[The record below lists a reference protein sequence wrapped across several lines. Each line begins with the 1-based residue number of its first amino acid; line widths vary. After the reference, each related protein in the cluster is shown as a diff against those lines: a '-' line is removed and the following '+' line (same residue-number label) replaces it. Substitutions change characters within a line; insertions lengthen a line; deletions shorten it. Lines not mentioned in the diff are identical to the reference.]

1 MIKYLLG
8 FSTFILILSGCV
20 SGLEPELSISKG
32 ELALNSSFPQA
43 FFTLRNTGEV
53 GSTLNWNVNVISG
66 SPRITASPDEGRI
79 VNIGS
84 DTFEV
89 RVDETGLAADETLR
103 ATLEITSDGGNE
115 AFTVVYTNTS
125 GPEPDTSDG
134 YLCYP
139 DGAATGAAST
149 LNTSST
155 DLSSGDQDYVPG
167 QLLVR
172 YETEAPQSH
181 AQSLSVRE
189 QTAQTRQ
196 AVQREYGFQVIE
208 TGSDTSLVSLPPG
221 QDVES
226 ALTKLNADPRVAYA
240 EPNYYL
246 YPQKLTNDPLLGEQ
260 WNLLSFGVPQAWDI
274 ETGQNNI
281 TIAILDSGVDLS
293 HEDLRSKLVQGCD
306 FFNADNDPNPGSP
319 RTTQDQTHGTHVAGI
334 AAARGDNGIGV
345 AGVAY
350 TGVKLLPV
358 KVFNDAGTVAT
369 SAVVA
374 RAIRW
379 AAGLEVEGVA
389 RNPNPAKVVNLSLG
403 DKAGERIRALD
414 EAIRDAREA
423 GAFVIVAAGNDTSDS
438 GVAAGDKIF
447 APANAPDAL
456 AVGSVDADYE
466 RSTFSSYS
474 TSGRTVNLMAPGGSG
489 SNSCG
494 LVRSTVSDEARDDT
508 YGCQAGTS
516 MAAPFVAGVAAL
528 LWSQHPDWS
537 VDQVEQRLL
546 DSTLRDASMNP
557 SEYGAGVLCAD
568 RALGAATLCGF

>member
-1 MIKYLLG
+1 MVKTLLG
-8 FSTFILILSGCV
+8 FFTLILILSACT
-20 SGLEPELSISKG
+20 SGLEPELSISRG
-32 ELALNSSFPQA
+32 ELRLNSTFPQA
-43 FFTLRNTGEV
+43 SLTLRNVGEV
-53 GSTLNWNVNVISG
+53 GSTLNWKVSVISG
-66 SPRITASPDEGRI
+66 SPRISASPDEGRI

-84 DTFEV
+84 DSFDV
-89 RVDETGLAADETLR
+89 RVDETGLAADETIR
-103 ATLEITSDGGNE
+103 ATLEISSNGGSETFN
-115 AFTVVYTNTS
+115 AVYTNTS
-125 GPEPDTSDG
+125 GSEPDISDG

-139 DGAATGAAST
+139 DEAPTGAAST
-149 LNTSST
+149 LDSST
-155 DLSSGDQDYVPG
+155 NRSSVTNDQAYVPG

-172 YETEAPQSH
+172 YKTDTSQPKVQPLTVH
-181 AQSLSVRE
+181 E
-189 QTAQTRQ
+189 QTIR
-196 AVQREYGFQVIE
+196 AVQRDYGLNVIE
-208 TGSDTSLVSLPPG
+208 TDAHTSLVSLPPG
-221 QDVES
+221 QSMEA

-246 YPQKLTNDPLLGEQ
+246 YSQKLTNDPLLGEQ

-274 ETGQNNI
+274 ETGRNNV

-293 HEDLRSKLVQGCD
+293 HEDLRGKLVQGCD
-306 FFNADNDPNPGSP
+306 FFSADNDPNPGSP
-319 RTTQDQTHGTHVAGI
+319 GTTSFQTHGTHVAGI
-334 AAARGDNGIGV
+334 AAAKGDNSRGV

-358 KVFNDAGTVAT
+358 KVFNDAGTVAN

-403 DKAGERIRALD
+403 GKSNEEGGRIRTLD
-414 EAIRDAREA
+414 EAIRDARAA
-423 GAFVIVAAGNDTSDS
+423 GALVVVASGNDDT
-438 GVAAGDKIF
+438 GVAKGDGIF

-456 AVGSVDADYE
+456 AVGAVNSDYRRSV
-466 RSTFSSYS
+466 FSSYS

-489 SNSCG
+489 PNSCG
-494 LVRSTVSDEARDDT
+494 LVRSTVSSEARDDT

-516 MAAPFVAGVAAL
+516 MAAPFVSGVAAL
-528 LWSQHPDWS
+528 LWSQHPDWT

-546 DSTLRDASMNP
+546 SSTRRDGSMSP

>member
-1 MIKYLLG
+1 M
-8 FSTFILILSGCV
+8 
-20 SGLEPELSISKG
+20 
-32 ELALNSSFPQA
+32 
-43 FFTLRNTGEV
+43 
-53 GSTLNWNVNVISG
+53 
-66 SPRITASPDEGRI
+66 
-79 VNIGS
+79 
-84 DTFEV
+84 
-89 RVDETGLAADETLR
+89 DETGLAADETLR
-103 ATLEITSDGGNE
+103 TTLEITSDGGNE
-115 AFTVVYTNTS
+115 TFTVVYTNTS
-125 GPEPDTSDG
+125 GPEPDISDG

-139 DGAATGAAST
+139 DGAVMGAAST

-172 YETEAPQSH
+172 YKTETPRSQVQPLA
-181 AQSLSVRE
+181 VRE
-189 QTAQTRQ
+189 QTL
-196 AVQREYGFQVIE
+196 AVQRDYGFRVLE
-208 TGSDTSLVSLPPG
+208 ADGYSSLVSLAPG
-221 QDVES
+221 QSVE
-226 ALTKLNADPRVAYA
+226 ATLAKLNADPRVAYA

-246 YPQKLTNDPLLGEQ
+246 YPQKLTDDPLLGEQ

-274 ETGQNNI
+274 ETGRNNV
-281 TIAILDSGVDLS
+281 TIAVLDSGVDLS

-306 FFNADNDPNPGSP
+306 FFSADNDPNPGSP
-319 RTTQDQTHGTHVAGI
+319 RTTPDQTHGTHVAGI
-334 AAARGDNGIGV
+334 AAARGDNGVGV

-358 KVFNDAGTVAT
+358 KVFNDSGTSAT

-379 AAGLEVEGVA
+379 AVGLEVEGVA
-389 RNPNPAKVVNLSLG
+389 RNPNPARVINLSVG
-403 DKAGERIRALD
+403 VKSKEEGGRIRALD

-423 GAFVIVAAGNDTSDS
+423 GALVVVAAGNDPT
-438 GVAAGDKIF
+438 GVAEGDGIF
-447 APANAPDAL
+447 APATAPDAL
-456 AVGSVDADYE
+456 AVGSVDADYR
-466 RSTFSSYS
+466 RSAFSSYN
-474 TSGRTVNLMAPGGSG
+474 TSGRTVDLMAPGGSG
-489 SNSCG
+489 PNACAQ
-494 LVRSTVSDEARDDT
+494 VRSTVSNEARNDS
-508 YGCQAGTS
+508 YGCQMGTS